1 MPRPEAALPSPPP
14 GPAAPRPLR
23 VVIAGAT
30 GFVGQA
36 LLAALGPEVE
46 RVGVARRAPSPGPA
60 DRPGAGVAWRAAD
73 LFNLKDAERALAGA
87 DVAVYLV
94 HSMLPQARLTQASF
108 EDLDL
113 ICADNFAR
121 ACAAQGV
128 RRVVYLGGLLPR
140 GAAPLSRH
148 LASRLEVEGALA
160 AHGAAVTTLRAGLII
175 GAGGSSFE
183 MMSRLV
189 RRLPV
194 MVAPRW
200 SATRSQ
206 PIALDDVLP
215 LLQLAIADAS
225 LAGQAYDIGGPDVV
239 SYADML
245 RATGR
250 ALGRRVRVLTL
261 PVRTANLSLL
271 WVSVITGASQAL
283 VRPLVESLDH
293 DMIVT
298 DGGALQRRAAQA
310 PRPLA
315 QAIAE
320 AFAEEQRRPPGP
332 PRPAGAPPK
341 AVCSVQRL
349 PLRPGRDAAYVAAEY
364 LRWLPQAL
372 SPLLRV
378 EVLPDPAGERCRFLL
393 AGLRAPLL
401 ELQRAPDRSA
411 PDRQLFYVI
420 GGLLA
425 ATVKAEGAPKPRLEF
440 RLALGGAVV
449 LAAVQDFV
457 PRLPWLLYR
466 MSQGPVHLLVMRAF
480 GRHLG
485 RDVAAA
491 GA

>member
-1 MPRPEAALPSPPP
+1 MPPTDPPRPPTAP
-14 GPAAPRPLR
+14 PAAVPTPPRLR
-23 VVIAGAT
+23 VLVAGAT

-36 LLAALGPEVE
+36 LLRALGPEVE
-46 RVGVARRAPSPGPA
+46 RIGVARRAPTGAAA
-60 DRPGAGVAWRAAD
+60 DGVQWRAAD
-73 LFNLKDAERALAGA
+73 LFNLKEAERALEGV
-87 DVAVYLV
+87 DVAVYLI
-94 HSMLPQARLTQASF
+94 HSMLPQARLTQARF
-108 EDLDL
+108 DDLDL

-215 LLQLAIADAS
+215 LLRLAIAEPG

-271 WVSVITGASQAL
+271 WVSAITGASQAL

-298 DGGALQRRAAQA
+298 DGGALQRRAGHA
-310 PRPLA
+310 PRPLSA
-315 QAIAE
+315 AIAE
-320 AFAEEQRRPPGP
+320 AFADEARRPAAPA
-332 PRPAGAPPK
+332 RPAGPPPR

-349 PLRPGRDAAYVAAEY
+349 PLPAGRDAAFVAAEY

-372 SPLLRV
+372 GPLLRV
-378 EVLPDPAGERCRFLL
+378 SVQPDPEGERCRFGL

-401 ELQRAPDRSA
+401 ELQRAPGRSA
-411 PDRQLFYVI
+411 PDRQLFYVT

-425 ATVKAEGAPKPRLEF
+425 APPPPEGGPKPRLEF
-440 RLALGGAVV
+440 RLALGGQVA

-457 PRLPWLLYR
+457 PRLPWALYR
-466 MSQGPVHLLVMRAF
+466 LSQGPVHLLVMRAF

-485 RDVAAA
+485 RLA
-491 GA
+491 GAVGV